1 MSREILLAGP
11 LAHEAMCDVL
21 QVSGKELIISGRLLG
36 GARAGI
42 EADGWPRFCEG
53 DQQVS
58 ARQVRLTPE
67 LQRYARVMGLREFP
81 HEQGALLG
89 VVSPDDPHLKDWSET
104 DWQPVLAAA
113 IAGIIL
119 DEPENA
125 RPEQIASRLPMIGV
139 WAESRLRAAA
149 APASGGDV
157 MTTRNTSDI
166 RLHERHQPFAGF
178 FAVEEWRLSHRKFD
192 GSFTPQIRRE
202 GFIMGDAV
210 VVLPWDPVRDRVLV
224 IEQFRLGPAMRH
236 DPQPWMLEAI
246 AGRIDVGES
255 IEEAARREANE
266 EAALQMRH
274 LFPAV
279 HCYPS
284 PGAVAE
290 FLYQFIGIAD
300 LPDGV
305 TGVHGLADEAEDIRT
320 HLLPRSELE
329 RMLRD
334 GKISNGPLSML
345 TLWLE
350 GQAARLRAKLD
361 QARADGEAM

>member
-1 MSREILLAGP
+1 MSGEVLLVGP
-11 LAHEAMCDVL
+11 LAHAAMREVL
-21 QVSGKELIISGRLLG
+21 RVSGEEVIIPGRLLG

-53 DQQVS
+53 DQS
-58 ARQVRLTPE
+58 LTARRVGLTPE
-67 LQRYARVMGLREFP
+67 LLRYAHVMGLREFP

-89 VVSPDDPHLKDWSET
+89 IASQDDPHLKDWSET
-104 DWQPVLAAA
+104 DWQPALAAA
-113 IAGIIL
+113 IARIIL
-119 DEPENA
+119 DEPGSA

-149 APASGGDV
+149 TPASGGEV
-157 MTTRNTSDI
+157 MTARDTSDI
-166 RLHERHQPFAGF
+166 RLHERRQPFAGF

-202 GFIMGDAV
+202 GFVMGDAV
-210 VVLPWDPVRDRVLV
+210 VVLPWDPARDRVLV
-224 IEQFRLGPAMRH
+224 IEQFRLGPAMRL
-236 DPQPWMLEAI
+236 DPQPWMLEAV
-246 AGRIDVGES
+246 AGRIDAGET
-255 IEEAARREANE
+255 IEEAARREAEE
-266 EAALQMRH
+266 EAGLQMQH

-284 PGAVAE
+284 PGAVTE

-320 HLLPRSELE
+320 HLLPRSELG

-334 GKISNGPLSML
+334 GEITNGPLSML
-345 TLWLE
+345 ILWLE
-350 GQAARLRAKLD
+350 GQAERIRAKLD
-361 QARADGEAM
+361 QGQG